1 MTYSPWTYWPIYANH
16 NSTMRNDLCTIARFV
31 LKKQRAL
38 LKISQEDLADRCQ
51 LDRTY
56 ISGFERGVRN
66 ISLNS
71 LDKIIHGLGLTY
83 EDFFNL
89 CLQDFEE
96 NK

>member
-1 MTYSPWTYWPIYANH
+1 
-16 NSTMRNDLCTIARFV
+16 MRNDFCTIARNV
-31 LKKQRAL
+31 LKQQRNI
-38 LKISQEDLADRCQ
+38 LKISQEELADRCN

-56 ISGFERGVRN
+56 ISGFERGIRN

-83 EDFFNL
+83 EAFFNL